1 MGNSN
6 MVEAQVKEI
15 LKQRGNGKV
24 TICLIGAYREILPG
38 EEYSTDTFTLYI
50 KKDGGKLLEF
60 INISDIT
67 NIRIEPDCG
76 ETPEKDFDFLD

>member
-1 MGNSN
+1 

-15 LKQRGNGKV
+15 LKQKGNGKA

-50 KKDGGKLLEF
+50 KKLNGKLLEF
-60 INISDIT
+60 INMSDII
-67 NIRIEPDCG
+67 NIQIELNC
-76 ETPEKDFDFLD
+76 EEAERKDIDFLD

>member
-1 MGNSN
+1 

-24 TICLIGAYREILPG
+24 TICLIDAYRELLPE

-50 KKDGGKLLEF
+50 KKLGGKLLEF

-67 NIRIEPDCG
+67 NIRIEPNCENVE
-76 ETPEKDFDFLD
+76 ETDIDFLD